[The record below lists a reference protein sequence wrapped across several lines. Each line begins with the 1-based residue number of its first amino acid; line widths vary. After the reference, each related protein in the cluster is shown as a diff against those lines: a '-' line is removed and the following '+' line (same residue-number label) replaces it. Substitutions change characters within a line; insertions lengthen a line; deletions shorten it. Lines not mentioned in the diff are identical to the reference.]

1 MRKIAVI
8 CMAFFL
14 CLSSAV
20 AAQDNGDY
28 LNESTFKDTLN
39 KVAVFGAGW
48 MTGLLTHELGHY
60 VVGEIE
66 GVDVEHDGIYR
77 CSPQLKFK
85 TSDNSK
91 LRNVALAGFGTQII
105 STEIMLY
112 DGKVNNNFELGWLCH
127 NIFYGV
133 FYALRKELSSN
144 GCGYGDLET
153 IEDSGWSSRWVEAVM
168 VTHALVSV
176 YRIYKHRNG
185 LENDPDLK
193 PKIRSYIMADQEKF
207 FLGVRIKF

>member
-1 MRKIAVI
+1 MKRITVI
-8 CMAFFL
+8 CIVFFL
-14 CLSSAV
+14 CLSSIV
-20 AAQDNGDY
+20 TGQENIGF
-28 LNESTFKDTLN
+28 LNKSSFKDAVG
-39 KVAVFGAGW
+39 KAAVFGAGW
-48 MTGLLTHELGHY
+48 LTGLFAHELGHY

-66 GVDVEHDGIYR
+66 GVDVEYDGIYR

-91 LRNVALAGFGTQII
+91 LRNVALAGFGAQII
-105 STEIMLY
+105 STEIILY

-144 GCGYGDLET
+144 GCGYGDLKT
-153 IEDSGWSSRWVEAVM
+153 IEDSGWNSRWVEAVM

-176 YRIYKHRNG
+176 YRIYKYRNG

-193 PKIRSYIMADQEKF
+193 PGIRSYIMADQEKF